1 MSHSPP
7 TVGRIIRTALI
18 VLPFGT
24 IVLGALSFVFYFNKQ
39 EKVLQ
44 RSIKYASGL
53 RKDLNDAD
61 LKHYE
66 SIVTETMLK
75 PESERAKALAAFI
88 ESTLGPENMGY
99 EVRTLADPA
108 NPQGAALALDIE
120 LTGTK
125 RPNDVVL
132 VLSDYQSADAAR
144 ATACLLGCA
153 HSLTGT
159 PLIRSVRFTSLQ
171 NVSALKHYQTF
182 AVSPQDRITHVV
194 LLGHAACASDED
206 IAGPLHLQQ
215 RGTVI
220 VRPDLKGGLLPAAQA
235 LLKQLNELADRL

>member
-1 MSHSPP
+1 MSDSPP
-7 TVGRIIRTALI
+7 TIGRIIRTALI

-24 IVLGALSFVFYFNKQ
+24 ILLGALSFVFYFNKE

-53 RKDLNDAD
+53 RKDLNEAD

-66 SIVTETMLK
+66 SIVTETSGK
-75 PESERAKALAAFI
+75 PGDERTKSLAAFI

-108 NPQGAALALDIE
+108 NPQSAALALDVE

-132 VLSDYQSADAAR
+132 VLSDYLGADTAR

-159 PLIRSVRFTSLQ
+159 PLIRSIRFTALQ

-182 AVSPQDRITHVV
+182 AVSPQDRFTHVV
-194 LLGHAACASDED
+194 LLGNAANATDAE
-206 IAGPLHLQQ
+206 ITGPLHLQQ

-220 VRPDLKGGLLPAAQA
+220 LRPELKGDLLPAAQA
-235 LLKQLNELADRL
+235 LLKQLNDLADRL

>member
-1 MSHSPP
+1 MSESPP
-7 TVGRIIRTALI
+7 NVGRVIRTALI

-24 IVLGALSFVFYFNKQ
+24 ILLGALSFVFYFNKQ

-44 RSIKYASGL
+44 RSIKYAAGL
-53 RKDLNDAD
+53 RKDLNEAD

-66 SIVTETMLK
+66 SIVTEASSK
-75 PESERAKALAAFI
+75 PGDERTKSLAAFV

-108 NPQGAALALDIE
+108 NPQSAALALDVE

-132 VLSDYQSADAAR
+132 VLCDYLGADTAR

-159 PLIRSVRFTSLQ
+159 PLIRSIRFTAVQ

-182 AVSPQDRITHVV
+182 AVSPQDRFTHVV
-194 LLGHAACASDED
+194 LLGNAASATDAE
-206 IAGPLHLQQ
+206 ITGPLHLQQ

-220 VRPDLKGGLLPAAQA
+220 LRPELKGDLLTAAQA
-235 LLKQLNELADRL
+235 LLKQLNDLADRL

>member
-1 MSHSPP
+1 MSDSPP
-7 TVGRIIRTALI
+7 TIGRVIRTALI

-24 IVLGALSFVFYFNKQ
+24 ILLGALSFVFYFNKQ
-39 EKVLQ
+39 EKTLQ

-53 RKDLNDAD
+53 RKDLNEAD

-75 PESERAKALAAFI
+75 PEPERAKALAAFI

-108 NPQGAALALDIE
+108 NSQGAALALDVE

-132 VLSDYQSADAAR
+132 VLTNYLGMDAAR

-153 HSLTGT
+153 HSLTGS

-171 NVSALKHYQTF
+171 NIGALKNYQISAVSA
-182 AVSPQDRITHVV
+182 QDRITHVL
-194 LLGHAACASDED
+194 LLGNAAQAADTD
-206 IAGPLHLQQ
+206 VTLPLHLER
-215 RGTVI
+215 RGAVI
-220 VRPDLKGGLLPAAQA
+220 LRPDLKGDPLPAAQA
-235 LLKQLNELADRL
+235 LLKQISDLADRL